1 MKKHLTD
8 AEIKRIFTDPY
19 SLKKGM
25 KLWKDAEKRGEKF
38 IRSVKEERKKLLEK
52 TTK

>member
-8 AEIKRIFTDPY
+8 DEIKRIFTDPY

-25 KLWKDAEKRGEKF
+25 KLWKDAEKRGEEF
-38 IRSVKEERKKLLEK
+38 IRNIKEERKKLLK
-52 TTK
+52 KQ

>member
-8 AEIKRIFTDPY
+8 DEIKRIFTDPY

-25 KLWKDAEKRGEKF
+25 KLWKDAEKRE
-38 IRSVKEERKKLLEK
+38 RSLLEMLRKKGK
-52 TTK
+52 NY